1 MHFFLK
7 KRIFFDSFYGK
18 TWCNPNIF
26 CNFAGQMEMSLRL
39 HNRLMA
45 LSHPRVMA
53 IINFSPDSFFTSCD
67 VAAESQLLSYV
78 EQVLA
83 AGADILDLGACSTR
97 PDSTPVDAATE
108 WNLLSRGLD
117 MIRHHW
123 PEVPISVDTF
133 RAEIAEQSIAH
144 GADIINDVF
153 GGSADPA
160 IWDVVARHHTPYIL
174 THAQPIAAHLMTEVL
189 DFLQQQ
195 LNLLHRRGVAD
206 VIVDPGFGFNKTI
219 EQNYALLN
227 QLDVLQELHA
237 PLLVGLS
244 RKSMLYKPL
253 NTSPDD
259 VLPATIAANVMALE
273 RGANILR
280 VHDVAAA
287 TQAIQVYQLTR
298 NAKL

>member
-45 LSHPRVMA
+45 LSRPRVMA
-53 IINFSPDSFFTSCD
+53 IINFSPESFFTSCD

-133 RAEIAEQSIAH
+133 RAEIAEWSIAH

-160 IWDVVARHHTPYIL
+160 IWDVVAHHHTPYIL
-174 THAQPIAAHLMTEVL
+174 THAQSIAAHLMTEVL

-206 VIVDPGFGFNKTI
+206 VVVDPGFGFNKTI